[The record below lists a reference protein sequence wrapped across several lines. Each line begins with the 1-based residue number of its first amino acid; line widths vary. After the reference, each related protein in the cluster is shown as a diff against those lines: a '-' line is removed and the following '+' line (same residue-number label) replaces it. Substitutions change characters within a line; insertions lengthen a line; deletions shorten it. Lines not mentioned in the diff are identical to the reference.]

1 MQRVTRRMSLRTCKR
16 SITLKITVLSHCLEV
31 GNINLNCLVVLVTLF
46 TLPVHGMQEEKG
58 NVLKWRTK
66 GVITQYQCLFARR
79 NSLQNNQLMAH
90 DVWTT
95 CTDSRMVAC
104 PKKVLCL
111 NGRTI
116 LKAYIVFPL
125 CFVYID
131 PIFRGQMKIRLSF
144 FPIFYLFNTND
155 ELYMLT

>member
-1 MQRVTRRMSLRTCKR
+1 MFSDTHTAINKYEVLVHWFRNKGYMQRVTRRMSLRTCKR

-46 TLPVHGMQEEKG
+46 TLLVHGMQEEKG

-79 NSLQNNQLMAH
+79 NSLQNNQLMTH

-95 CTDSRMVAC
+95 CTDSRVDNMYWFTC
-104 PKKVLCL
+104 GQHVLIHVWL
-111 NGRTI
+111 PVRRRS
-116 LKAYIVFPL
+116 YV
-125 CFVYID
+125 
-131 PIFRGQMKIRLSF
+131 
-144 FPIFYLFNTND
+144 
-155 ELYMLT
+155 